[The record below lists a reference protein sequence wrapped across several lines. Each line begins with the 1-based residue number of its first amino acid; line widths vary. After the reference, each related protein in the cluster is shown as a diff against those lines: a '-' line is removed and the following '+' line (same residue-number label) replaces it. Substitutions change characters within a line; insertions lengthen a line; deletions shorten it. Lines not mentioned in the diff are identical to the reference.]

1 MYRHILVPVDGSKLG
16 ERALVLAVP
25 LADQHNATLT
35 LLSVHEPIAD
45 IILGGGAPVRDPA
58 LDHTWRQDHRDYLD
72 KLAKRVG
79 RRASSPVKTAF
90 VDGRIVPSI
99 AKYAAEHAVDLI
111 VMCTHGRGGFQR
123 FWLGSVADGLA
134 RTSSVPLLLARG
146 GRSPGTRLETDG
158 LFRRIMVPLDG
169 SDRSETALKTVKAL
183 VGKDRAAITLAH
195 VIHPMSAAAVANLAP
210 RPEYDPQF
218 SYLAP
223 LAAQHRSPTITIDH
237 DMRTS
242 ANVVKALLE
251 IADAHDAELI
261 AITSQG
267 MGGLQRMIV
276 GSVADKLI
284 RTARVPVLLCPTP
297 AK

>member
-1 MYRHILVPVDGSKLG
+1 MYRNILVPVDGSKLG

-45 IILGGGAPVRDPA
+45 ITLGGGAPVRDPA
-58 LDHTWRQDHRDYLD
+58 LDHKWREEHREYLT

-79 RRASSPVKTAF
+79 RRASSPVQTAF

-99 AKYAAEHAVDLI
+99 TKYASEHGVDLI

-123 FWLGSVADGLA
+123 FWLGSVADGLS
-134 RTSSVPLLLARG
+134 RSSTVPLLLARG
-146 GRSPGTRLETDG
+146 GRSPGSRLEKDG

-169 SDRSETALKTVKAL
+169 SDRSETALKAVKVL
-183 VGKDRAAITLAH
+183 VGSDRAAITLAH

-210 RPEYDPQF
+210 RPEYDPEI
-218 SYLAP
+218 SYLTP
-223 LAAQHRSPTITIDH
+223 LAAQHRTPTIAINH
-237 DMRTS
+237 EMRTS
-242 ANVVKALLE
+242 ANVVKSLLE
-251 IADAHDAELI
+251 IADQHEAELI

-284 RTARVPVLLCPTP
+284 RTARVPVMICPTR
-297 AK
+297 AT